1 MDEFVFKDGVLH
13 GESVDLRTVAQDF
26 GTPLYVYS
34 RKTLIDHFDR
44 TRRAFAPLEASICF
58 SIKSCQN
65 LSILR
70 LLRERGSSF
79 DVVSGGE
86 LARAIEAGADPSQI
100 VFAGVGKRDPEIQAA
115 LDAGIGWFNVE
126 SEAELANIQRLA
138 AASGKKATLALRVN
152 PDVDPKTHVYTT
164 TGKRETKFGV
174 DLERAGQVFAEFRD
188 QPGIDLCGIHLHLG
202 SPVNT
207 IQPYVDAITKSLT
220 FIDNLRNDGHRIRA
234 INIGG
239 GFGAH
244 YDGVEAPTAGE
255 YAAKVIP
262 LLKDK
267 GLAVLLEPG
276 RSIAANAGVL
286 LTRLL
291 YTKRSGEKHFLIVDA
306 AITELLRPALYG
318 AFHFVWPVKP
328 QGGLVPPQRRQ
339 DLSLE
344 GTTPVELVGPVC
356 ESGDFLAKDRRL
368 PPVRRG
374 DLICIFSAGAY
385 GFTMSS
391 QYNSRPRVAEILI
404 DGSTARL
411 IRRRET
417 YDDLVSLER
426 EEAIS
431 SS

>member
-1 MDEFVFKDGVLH
+1 MDEFAFRDGVLH
-13 GESVDLRTVAQDF
+13 GESADLRTVAQEF

-44 TRRAFAPLEASICF
+44 TKRAFAPLDAFICF
-58 SIKSCQN
+58 SIKCCQN

-70 LLRERGSSF
+70 LLHQRGASF

-86 LARAIEAGADPSQI
+86 LARALEAGADPSQI

-115 LDAGIGWFNVE
+115 LDTGIGWFNVE

-138 AASGKKATLALRVN
+138 AASGKKATIALRIN

-174 DLERAGQVFAEFRD
+174 DLERAGKVFAEFRD
-188 QPGIDLCGIHLHLG
+188 QRGIDLCGIHLHLG
-202 SPVNT
+202 SPVNSV
-207 IQPYVDAITKSLT
+207 QPYVDAITKSLG
-220 FIDNLRNDGHRIRA
+220 FIDNLRKDGHDIRA

-244 YDGVEAPTAGE
+244 YDGGEAPPAGE
-255 YAAKVIP
+255 YAAKLIP
-262 LLKDK
+262 LLQNK

-286 LTRLL
+286 LTRVL
-291 YTKRSGEKHFLIVDA
+291 YAKRSGEKHFLIVDA

-318 AFHFVWPVKP
+318 AFHFVWPVEPHGK
-328 QGGLVPPQRRQ
+328 LVPRQRSR

-344 GTTPVELVGPVC
+344 GTTLVDLVGPVC

-368 PPVRRG
+368 PPVQRG

-391 QYNSRPRVAEILI
+391 QYNSRPRVAEVLI
-404 DGSTARL
+404 DGSTTRL

-417 YDDLVSLER
+417 YDDLVALER
-426 EEAIS
+426 DEAIAS
-431 SS
+431 L